1 MKKAILARALMGFPM
16 GIAIGQ
22 GISLLVSAILGGPSW
37 AVAPS
42 RPACPAS

>member
-1 MKKAILARALMGFPM
+1 MKKAILSRALMGFPM

-22 GISLLVSAILGGPSW
+22 CSSLLVSPYW
-37 AVAPS
+37 AGAPS